1 MKATQGVSK
10 VTKLT
15 KLDLQLSVFSLGGIN
30 EIGKNMYVVE
40 YANDII
46 VIDCGSKFPD
56 ETLLGVD
63 LIVPDITYL
72 LENSERVRALV
83 ITHGHE
89 DHIGGIP
96 YIRKQINV
104 PIYATRL
111 TLGLIEVKLREA
123 GLLANTKLIEITSDS
138 KIELGSV
145 TSTFFKTNHSIP
157 DCLGVVF
164 HTPEGAVVHTGDFK
178 FDLTPVNNQY
188 PDIHKMADIGSK
200 GVMLLLSESTNAER
214 PGYTPSESHVGKHI
228 EEAFYKAKQKV
239 FVATFASNVHRL
251 QQVIDAAQAT
261 NRRLALLGRSM
272 VNVVKI
278 ASELGYLTLPDGML
292 VEAGEIGSLASDR
305 VAILCTGSQGEP
317 MAALSRLSRSNYRN
331 VEIHRGDTVILSA
344 SPIPGNERNVS
355 KTVDHLFS
363 LGAEVIYGSSSVTG
377 MHVSGHGSQEELK
390 LMLTLMK
397 PKYFIP
403 IHGEY
408 RMLHQHRILAESV
421 GVEPANIFILNNGDV
436 VDIQDA
442 AATQSRKVTAGNTLV
457 DGLGDVGNVVLR
469 DRKQLSEDGILIVF
483 LLLSKTDGKI
493 LSGPDIISR
502 GFVYVRESEDLID
515 RASIL
520 AADTVNRLQA
530 GQEQLNQWNVLK
542 VNVKE
547 VLGRFFYEKTGR
559 RPVIL
564 TIITEF

>member
-1 MKATQGVSK
+1 MKVTQGVSK
-10 VTKLT
+10 VTKL
-15 KLDLQLSVFSLGGIN
+15 DAQLSVFSLGGIN

-72 LENSERVRALV
+72 LENSDRVRALV

-111 TLGLIEVKLREA
+111 TLGLIQVKLREA

-138 KIELGSV
+138 KIALGGI

-214 PGYTPSESHVGKHI
+214 PGYTPSESQVGKHI
-228 EEAFYKAKQKV
+228 EEAFHKAKQKV
-239 FVATFASNVHRL
+239 FIATFASNVHRL

-272 VNVVKI
+272 VNVVRI

-292 VEAGEIGSLASDR
+292 VEAAEIGSLASDR

-331 VEIHRGDTVILSA
+331 VEIHRGDTVILSS

-436 VDIQDA
+436 VDIKEA

-520 AADTVNRLQA
+520 AADTVNRLQS
-530 GQEQLNQWNVLK
+530 GQEPLNQWNVLK
-542 VNVKE
+542 MNVKE

-564 TIITEF
+564 TIITEI

>member
-1 MKATQGVSK
+1 MTN
-10 VTKLT
+10 
-15 KLDLQLSVFSLGGIN
+15 LDQQLSVFSLGGIN
-30 EIGKNMYVVE
+30 EIGKNMYVVQ
-40 YANDII
+40 YADDIV

-72 LENSERVRALV
+72 LENSDKVRALV

-111 TLGLIEVKLREA
+111 TIGLIEVKLREA
-123 GLLANTKLIEITSDS
+123 GLLAGTKLIEINSDS
-138 KIELGSV
+138 TVDLGSI

-214 PGYTPSESHVGKHI
+214 PGYTPSESHVGKHL
-228 EEAFYKAKQKV
+228 EEAFHKAKQKV
-239 FVATFASNVHRL
+239 FIATFASNVHRL

-261 NRRLALLGRSM
+261 NRQLALLGRSM

-278 ASELGYLTLPDGML
+278 ASELGYLTVPDGML
-292 VEAGEIGSLASDR
+292 VEAAEIGSLASER
-305 VAILCTGSQGEP
+305 IAILCTGSQGEP
-317 MAALSRLSRSNYRN
+317 MAALSRLSRNNYRN
-331 VEIHRGDTVILSA
+331 VEIHRGDTVILSS

-355 KTVDHLFS
+355 KTVDNLFS

-436 VDIQDA
+436 VDIKDE

-457 DGLGDVGNVVLR
+457 DGLGDVGNIVLR
-469 DRKQLSEDGILIVF
+469 DRKQLSEDGILIVV

-493 LSGPDIISR
+493 LAGPDIISR

-520 AADTVNRLQA
+520 AADTVNRLQT
-530 GQEQLNQWNVLK
+530 GQEPLNQWNVLK
-542 VNVKE
+542 INVKE

>member
-1 MKATQGVSK
+1 M
-10 VTKLT
+10 T
-15 KLDLQLSVFSLGGIN
+15 KLDQQLSVFSLGGIN
-30 EIGKNMYVVE
+30 EIGKNMYVVQ
-40 YANDII
+40 YGNDIV

-72 LENSERVRALV
+72 IENSDKVRALV

-111 TLGLIEVKLREA
+111 TIGLIEVKLREA
-123 GLLANTKLIEITSDS
+123 GLLAGTKLIEINSNSTVD
-138 KIELGSV
+138 LGSI

-214 PGYTPSESHVGKHI
+214 PGYTPSESHVGKHL
-228 EEAFYKAKQKV
+228 EEAFHKAKQKV
-239 FVATFASNVHRL
+239 FIATFASNVHRL

-261 NRRLALLGRSM
+261 NRQLALLGRSM

-278 ASELGYLTLPDGML
+278 ASELGYLTVPDGML
-292 VEAGEIGSLASDR
+292 VEAGEIGSLASER
-305 VAILCTGSQGEP
+305 IAILCTGSQGEP
-317 MAALSRLSRSNYRN
+317 MAALSRLSRNNYRN
-331 VEIHRGDTVILSA
+331 VEIHRGDTVILSS

-355 KTVDHLFS
+355 KTVDNLFS

-436 VDIQDA
+436 VDIKDE

-457 DGLGDVGNVVLR
+457 DGLGDVGNIVLR
-469 DRKQLSEDGILIVF
+469 DRKQLSEDGILIVV

-493 LSGPDIISR
+493 LAGPDIISR

-520 AADTVNRLQA
+520 AADTVNRLQT
-530 GQEQLNQWNVLK
+530 GQEPLNQWNVLK
-542 VNVKE
+542 INVKE